1 MNQQQDLASAVM
13 KRDRSRSR
21 VRMLTV
27 TVGAASLATAGVVA
41 YNLPGSTHTTA
52 VSGSNNT
59 TTTPSAQPSAAAQS
73 QVATRAWAA
82 TRSWGASWCFRGPA
96 ADRVHLAGLIDQ
108 AGGQAELGQPGR

>member
-21 VRMLTV
+21 MRMVTV

-52 VSGSNNT
+52 VSGTT
-59 TTTPSAQPSAAAQS
+59 TTTPAAQPSASS
-73 QVATRAWAA
+73 QQPGDD
-82 TRSWGASWCFRGPA
+82 GADGSGGTVTVPS
-96 ADRVHLAGLIDQ
+96 GTS
-108 AGGQAELGQPGR
+108 GQAPAQATSGGS

>member
-59 TTTPSAQPSAAAQS
+59 TTTPSAQPSAANQQPTDDGGDGS
-73 QVATRAWAA
+73 
-82 TRSWGASWCFRGPA
+82 SGAVTAPSGTF
-96 ADRVHLAGLIDQ
+96 
-108 AGGQAELGQPGR
+108 GQAPAQATSGGS